1 MAKLQTL
8 ALASLMIVGM
18 AAVPAPA
25 GNGVSCGLGLSND
38 ATFSRTAKAPSA
50 SAAKVCAM
58 YLNTVDVASLR

>member
-1 MAKLQTL
+1 
-8 ALASLMIVGM
+8 MIVGM

-50 SAAKVCAM
+50 SAAKVCAV